1 MFAFD
6 KIYILKPDVL
16 FGVYLKNILLA
27 TSDYFERLP
36 DRLRP
41 WRWSIIIFA
50 LVTTLFMAFGS
61 TKFVIDVT
69 VDSWFNE
76 DDPVLR
82 SLDEFRDQFGSD
94 DGLFIVYEA
103 KDGDVFSA
111 ASLRLV
117 DQLTRSLSNR
127 QDIPQGTL
135 DAAGITPELAT
146 ELDHIKRVQSLT
158 NVRIQVN
165 EGDTLSS
172 PRLIQNLAMAEAE
185 AEQVKAIAMAQS
197 SLPLF
202 LFSKNYRYGAIMVT
216 TDFGAIPVAQSL
228 GTPSI
233 NLMADDE
240 FDLVGDFDDQ
250 LSNNFDATASQT
262 SVRFEDMD
270 SGLYL
275 SFMEAVSR
283 LYKQPEF
290 AQQFNFYP
298 IGNASM
304 VELAVDDL
312 MQAGVLLLGM
322 VLVINVLLWTL
333 FHSASA
339 VLWPQIAIGISALFV
354 VGTLGWLGLE
364 SSTLISLTVM
374 LIVAV
379 GVADCVHVMSS
390 YVYFRRHGHD
400 HELALSKAYGKTGL
414 PILLTTITTMA
425 GMGALTITGMAQF
438 VMFGVTS
445 AAGVFLAFLYTIFL
459 LPALMDLWHPMPK
472 EKSFAPEH
480 GWLLWLSYLAWPI
493 TKLLKLTW
501 LLLWPMR
508 FVVHRSGL
516 QWLLS
521 GIWLQDLLDKIPA
534 FVEHYKHTI
543 NFAFVGLFVVCLY
556 GATQVKVDSNIA
568 ELYREGSPLRTA
580 YTVVDEHM
588 MGTGSLEILV
598 NMQQSDALIQADVL
612 QTMDR
617 LQRKIEKKYS
627 QHIIRTHSLA
637 DLVKDTHAIMQ
648 DGSDGY
654 KTIPN
659 DNLAVSQLLY
669 LFNSSNPDE
678 RRALVNDD
686 YSQSHIS
693 VQLRNAGSSEYAEF
707 FELVQIDIENAFV
720 AHKKQYPN
728 MDVHVTGTLAMM
740 MRLMDDMSNN
750 QFKSLALAMVIIS
763 GLLVLTL
770 GSVQA
775 GLMSIIPNMIPA
787 TLAFGLMGLME
798 IPLDTD
804 TLMIAPLIIG
814 IAVDDTIHFITH
826 YRMALAKHSDMRLAL
841 VDTIKEVGQ
850 AVTFTSLVLGCGFF
864 MLSFSN
870 YLGLAKVGAFGSLA
884 IFVALFCDLLF
895 FPALIMVFKPKFGQ
909 QNVTDNLQFKGTK

>member
-1 MFAFD
+1 M
-6 KIYILKPDVL
+6 KKL
-16 FGVYLKNILLA
+16 LLA
-27 TSDYFERLP
+27 ISDYFECLP
-36 DRLRP
+36 NKLRP
-41 WRWSIIIFA
+41 WRWGIIAFA
-50 LVTTLFMAFGS
+50 LASTLFMAVGS
-61 TKFVIDVT
+61 TKFVIDIT
-69 VDSWFNE
+69 VDSWFSE
-76 DDPVLR
+76 DDPVLQ
-82 SLDEFRDQFGSD
+82 SLDEFRNQFGSD

-103 KDGDVFSA
+103 KDGDVFSP

-117 DQLTRSLSNR
+117 DQLTNNLSR
-127 QDIPQGTL
+127 WQDIPQSEL
-135 DAAGITPELAT
+135 DIAGITPDLALK
-146 ELDHIKRVQSLT
+146 LDHIKRVQSLT
-158 NVRIQVN
+158 NIRIQVN
-165 EGDTLSS
+165 SGDTLSS
-172 PRLIQNLAMAEAE
+172 PRLIQNLVMDEVE
-185 AEQVKAIAMAQS
+185 TEKVKAIAMAQS
-197 SLPLF
+197 NLPLF
-202 LFSKNYRYGAIMVT
+202 LFSKNHRYGAIMVT
-216 TDFGAIPVAQSL
+216 TDFGAIPLADSSKQGL
-228 GTPSI
+228 GASTKD
-233 NLMADDE
+233 LMVDDE
-240 FDLVGDFDDQ
+240 FELAGDFSGDLLTD
-250 LSNNFDATASQT
+250 FDATASQT
-262 SVRFEDMD
+262 TVRFEDMD

-275 SFMEAVSR
+275 TFMEAVSR
-283 LYKQPEF
+283 LYKTPEF
-290 AQQFNFYP
+290 LEQFNFYP

-312 MQAGVLLLGM
+312 MQAGMLLLGM
-322 VLVINVLLWTL
+322 VLVINILLWTL

-390 YVYFRRHGHD
+390 YVYFRRNGHD
-400 HELALSKAYGKTGL
+400 HEPALSKAYGKTGL

-459 LPALMDLWHPMPK
+459 LPILMDLWHPMPK
-472 EKSFAPEH
+472 EKSNIPKL
-480 GWLLWLSYLAWPI
+480 GWCLWLSYLVWPVALLF
-493 TKLLKLTW
+493 KLMW
-501 LLLWPMR
+501 LLLWPVR
-508 FVVHRSGL
+508 FVLRRSGL

-521 GIWLQDLLDKIPA
+521 GIWLQGLLDKIPA
-534 FVEHYKHTI
+534 FVQQYKHTV

-580 YTVVDEHM
+580 YTIVDEHM

-598 NMQQSDALIQADVL
+598 DMQQSDALMQAGIL

-617 LQRKIEKKYS
+617 LQRHIEKEYS
-627 QHIIRTHSLA
+627 QHVIRTNSLA
-637 DLVKDTHAIMQ
+637 DLVKDTHSIMQ
-648 DGSDGY
+648 DGSDAY
-654 KTIPN
+654 KTIPD

-669 LFNSSNPDE
+669 LFNSSNPNE

-707 FELVQIDIENAFV
+707 FELVQIDIKEAF
-720 AHKKQYPN
+720 AAYEQQYPN
-728 MDVHVTGTLAMM
+728 MDVHVTGTLAML

-750 QFKSLALAMVIIS
+750 QFKSLALAMVLIS

-787 TLAFGLMGLME
+787 TLAFGLMGLMG

-826 YRMALAKHSDMRLAL
+826 YRMALAKHSDMRMAL

-884 IFVALFCDLLF
+884 IFVALLCDLLF

-909 QNVTDNLQFKGTK
+909 QNVTDNLNFKGIK

>member
-1 MFAFD
+1 M
-6 KIYILKPDVL
+6 
-16 FGVYLKNILLA
+16 KNLLLA
-27 TSDYFERLP
+27 MSDSFEALP
-36 DRLRP
+36 ARLRP
-41 WRWSIIIFA
+41 WRWVIIAFA
-50 LVTTLFMAFGS
+50 LVSSLFMALGS
-61 TKFVIDVT
+61 AKFVIDIT
-69 VDSWFNE
+69 VDSWFQD
-76 DDPVLR
+76 DDPVLQ
-82 SLDEFRDQFGSD
+82 SLDEFRHQFGSD

-103 KDGDVFSA
+103 KDGDVFSNT
-111 ASLRLV
+111 SLRLV
-117 DQLTRSLSNR
+117 DQLTRSLSR
-127 QDIPQGTL
+127 WQQIPQSTL
-135 DAAGITPELAT
+135 DAAGITPELAL
-146 ELDHIKRVQSLT
+146 ELGHIKRVQSLT

-165 EGDTLSS
+165 DGASLSS
-172 PRLIQNLAMAEAE
+172 PRLIQNLAMDPQETA
-185 AEQVKAIAMAQS
+185 QVKAKAMAQS
-197 SLPLF
+197 HLPLF

-216 TDFGAIPVAQSL
+216 TDFGAIPLAQSADV
-228 GTPSI
+228 SFVD
-233 NLMADDE
+233 LMTDEGFDFVEETADA
-240 FDLVGDFDDQ
+240 
-250 LSNNFDATASQT
+250 FDASASVVE
-262 SVRFEDMD
+262 VRFEDMD

-283 LYKQPEF
+283 LYKQPQF

-312 MQAGVLLLGM
+312 MQAAGLLVGM
-322 VLVINVLLWTL
+322 VLVINILLWTL

-339 VLWPQIAIGISALFV
+339 VIWPQIAIGFSALFV
-354 VGTLGWLGLE
+354 VGTMGWMGIE

-390 YVYFRRHGHD
+390 YVYFRRSGHD
-400 HELALSKAYGKTGL
+400 HETALAKAYGKTGVA
-414 PILLTTITTMA
+414 ILLTTITTMA
-425 GMGALTITGMAQF
+425 GMGALTITGMTQF
-438 VMFGVTS
+438 VVFGVTS
-445 AAGVFLAFLYTIFL
+445 AAGVLLAFLYTIFL
-459 LPALMDLWHPMPK
+459 LPVLMDLWHPMPPQK
-472 EKSFAPEH
+472 QRLDAPLL
-480 GWLLWLSYLAWPI
+480 GWRLCLWCLCWPLVRLFRLAWVI
-493 TKLLKLTW
+493 
-501 LLLWPMR
+501 LWPVR
-508 FVVHRSGL
+508 FLVHRSGV

-521 GIWLQDLLDKIPA
+521 GLWLQALLDKIPA
-534 FVEHYKHTI
+534 FVDPYKHVI
-543 NFAFVGLFVVCLY
+543 NLFFMSVFAVCLY

-580 YTVVDEHM
+580 YKVVDEHM

-598 NMQQSDALIQADVL
+598 DMQQSDALMQVDL
-612 QTMDR
+612 LHTMDR
-617 LQRKIEKKYS
+617 LQRHIESTYTE
-627 QHIIRTHSLA
+627 QVIRTHSLV

-648 DGSDGY
+648 DGSQAY

-659 DNLAVSQLLY
+659 DNLVVAQLLY
-669 LFNSSNPDE
+669 LFNSSNPEE

-686 YSQSHIS
+686 YSQTHIS
-693 VQLRNAGSSEYAEF
+693 VKLRNAGSSEYTEF
-707 FELVQIDIENAFV
+707 FDQVQVDIQQAF
-720 AHKKQYPN
+720 ARHEAQYPH
-728 MDVHVTGTLAMM
+728 MDVHVTGTLAML

-750 QFKSLALAMVIIS
+750 QFKSLALAMVMIS

-775 GLMSIIPNMIPA
+775 GLISIIPNMIPA
-787 TLAFGLMGLME
+787 TLAFGLMGLMG

-826 YRMALAKHSDMRLAL
+826 YRMALVRHSDMRLAL

-884 IFVALFCDLLF
+884 IFVALLCDLLF
-895 FPALIMVFKPKFGQ
+895 FPALIMLFKPKFGQ
-909 QNVTDNLQFKGTK
+909 KNVTVNLHFRGNNNVTD

>member
-1 MFAFD
+1 V
-6 KIYILKPDVL
+6 KKL
-16 FGVYLKNILLA
+16 LLA
-27 TSDYFERLP
+27 ISDYFECLP
-36 DRLRP
+36 NKLRP
-41 WRWSIIIFA
+41 WRWGIIAFA
-50 LVTTLFMAFGS
+50 LASTLFMAVGS
-61 TKFVIDVT
+61 TKFVIDIT
-69 VDSWFNE
+69 VDSWFSE
-76 DDPVLR
+76 DDPVLQ
-82 SLDEFRDQFGSD
+82 SLDEFRNQFGSD

-103 KDGDVFSA
+103 KDGDVFSP

-117 DQLTRSLSNR
+117 DKLTNYLSR
-127 QDIPQGTL
+127 WQDIPQSEL
-135 DAAGITPELAT
+135 DIAGIAPDLALK
-146 ELDHIKRVQSLT
+146 LDHIKRVQSLT

-165 EGDTLSS
+165 SGDTLSS
-172 PRLIQNLAMAEAE
+172 PRLIQNLVMDKVETE
-185 AEQVKAIAMAQS
+185 KVKAIAMAQS
-197 SLPLF
+197 NLPLF
-202 LFSKNYRYGAIMVT
+202 LFSKNHRYGAIMVT
-216 TDFGAIPVAQSL
+216 TDFGAIPLSDSSEQGL
-228 GTPSI
+228 GASA
-233 NLMADDE
+233 NDLMVDDE
-240 FDLVGDFDDQ
+240 FELVGDFSGD
-250 LSNNFDATASQT
+250 LSTDFDATASQT
-262 SVRFEDMD
+262 TVRFEDMD
-270 SGLYL
+270 SALYL
-275 SFMEAVSR
+275 TFMEAVSR
-283 LYKQPEF
+283 LYKKPEF
-290 AQQFNFYP
+290 LDQFNFYP

-304 VELAVDDL
+304 VELAVDDM
-312 MQAGVLLLGM
+312 MQAGMLLLGM
-322 VLVINVLLWTL
+322 VLVINILLWTL

-390 YVYFRRHGHD
+390 YVYFRRNGHD
-400 HELALSKAYGKTGL
+400 HEPALSKAYGKTGL

-459 LPALMDLWHPMPK
+459 LPVLMDLWHPMAK
-472 EKSFAPEH
+472 EKSNIPKL
-480 GWLLWLSYLAWPI
+480 GWRLWLYYLVWPVALLF
-493 TKLLKLTW
+493 KLMW
-501 LLLWPMR
+501 LLLWPVR
-508 FVVHRSGL
+508 FVLRRSGL

-521 GIWLQDLLDKIPA
+521 GIWLQGILDKIPA
-534 FVEHYKHTI
+534 LVQQYKHTV

-580 YTVVDEHM
+580 YTIVDEHM

-598 NMQQSDALIQADVL
+598 DMQQSDALMQAGIL

-617 LQRKIEKKYS
+617 LQRHIENEYS
-627 QHIIRTHSLA
+627 QYVIRTNSLA
-637 DLVKDTHAIMQ
+637 DLVKDTHFIMQ
-648 DGSDGY
+648 DGSDAY
-654 KTIPN
+654 KTIPD

-693 VQLRNAGSSEYAEF
+693 VQLRNAGSSEYTEF
-707 FELVQIDIENAFV
+707 FELVQIDIKEAF
-720 AHKKQYPN
+720 AAYEQQYPN

-750 QFKSLALAMVIIS
+750 QFKSLALAMVLIS

-775 GLMSIIPNMIPA
+775 GLISIIPNMIPA
-787 TLAFGLMGLME
+787 TLAFGLMGLMG

-826 YRMALAKHSDMRLAL
+826 YRMALAKHSDMRMAL

-884 IFVALFCDLLF
+884 IFVALLCDLLF

-909 QNVTDNLQFKGTK
+909 QNVTDNLDFKGIK

>member
-1 MFAFD
+1 M
-6 KIYILKPDVL
+6 
-16 FGVYLKNILLA
+16 KNLLLA
-27 TSDYFERLP
+27 ISDYFERLP
-36 DRLRP
+36 NRLRP
-41 WRWSIIIFA
+41 WRWGIIA
-50 LVTTLFMAFGS
+50 LALTSTIFMAVGS

-76 DDPVLR
+76 DDPVLQ

-117 DQLTRSLSNR
+117 EQLTSSLSHW
-127 QDIPQGTL
+127 QDISQGTL
-135 DAAGITPELAT
+135 ESAGITPELAV

-165 EGDTLSS
+165 DGDTLSS
-172 PRLIQNLAMAEAE
+172 PRLIQNLIMDSDET
-185 AEQVKAIAMAQS
+185 EQVKAIAMAQS
-197 SLPLF
+197 NLPLF
-202 LFSKNYRYGAIMVT
+202 LFSNNYRYGAIMVT
-216 TDFGAIPVAQSL
+216 TDFGAIPLVQSL
-228 GTPSI
+228 GKNTI
-233 NLMADDE
+233 DLMADDE
-240 FDLVGDFDDQ
+240 LELADDFDDG
-250 LSNNFDATASQT
+250 LSTNFDATASQAE
-262 SVRFEDMD
+262 VRFEDMD

-275 SFMEAVSR
+275 TFMEAVSR

-290 AQQFNFYP
+290 VEQFNFYP

-312 MQAGVLLLGM
+312 MQAGMLLLGM

-379 GVADCVHVMSS
+379 GVADCVHVLSS

-445 AAGVFLAFLYTIFL
+445 AAGVFLAFLYAIFL
-459 LPALMDLWHPMPK
+459 LPALMDLWHPMPM
-472 EKSFAPEH
+472 EKAAPKKL
-480 GWLLWLSYLAWPI
+480 GWLLWLSYLVWPMAM
-493 TKLLKLTW
+493 LLKLIW
-501 LLLWPMR
+501 LLLWPIR
-508 FVVHRSGL
+508 FILRRSGL
-516 QWLLS
+516 RWLLS

-534 FVEHYKHTI
+534 FAQQYKYTI
-543 NFAFVGLFVVCLY
+543 NFAFVGLFAVCLY

-588 MGTGSLEILV
+588 MGTGSLEIFV
-598 NMQQSDALIQADVL
+598 DMQQSDALMQADVL

-617 LQRKIEKKYS
+617 LQRQIENKYS
-627 QHIIRTHSLA
+627 HHVIRTNSLA

-648 DGSDGY
+648 DGSDVY
-654 KTIPN
+654 KTIP
-659 DNLAVSQLLY
+659 DDKLAVSQLLY
-669 LFNSSNPDE
+669 LFNSSNPEE

-707 FELVQIDIENAFV
+707 FELVQIDIEKAF
-720 AHKKQYPN
+720 AGHGEQYPN

-787 TLAFGLMGLME
+787 TLAFGLMGLMG

-841 VDTIKEVGQ
+841 VGTIKEVGQ

-884 IFVALFCDLLF
+884 IFVALLCDLLF

-909 QNVTDNLQFKGTK
+909 QNVTDNLQFKGAK

>member
-1 MFAFD
+1 
-6 KIYILKPDVL
+6 V
-16 FGVYLKNILLA
+16 KNLLLA
-27 TSDYFERLP
+27 ISDYFERLP
-36 DRLRP
+36 NKLRP
-41 WRWSIIIFA
+41 WRWGIIAFA
-50 LVTTLFMAFGS
+50 LASTLFMAIGS
-61 TKFVIDVT
+61 TKFVIDIT
-69 VDSWFNE
+69 VDSWFSE
-76 DDPVLR
+76 DDPVLQ
-82 SLDEFRDQFGSD
+82 SLDEFRNQFGSD

-103 KDGDVFSA
+103 KDGDVFSP

-117 DQLTRSLSNR
+117 DQLTNNLSHW
-127 QDIPQGTL
+127 QDIPQSEL
-135 DAAGITPELAT
+135 DIAGITADLALK
-146 ELDHIKRVQSLT
+146 LDHIKRVQSLT
-158 NVRIQVN
+158 NIRIQVN
-165 EGDTLSS
+165 SGDTLSS
-172 PRLIQNLAMAEAE
+172 PRLIQNLVMDEIE
-185 AEQVKAIAMAQS
+185 TEKVKAIAMAQS
-197 SLPLF
+197 NLPLF
-202 LFSKNYRYGAIMVT
+202 LFSKNHRYGAIMVT
-216 TDFGAIPVAQSL
+216 TDFGAIPLTDSSEKGL
-228 GTPSI
+228 GVSA
-233 NLMADDE
+233 NDLMADDE
-240 FDLVGDFDDQ
+240 FELVGDFSGD
-250 LSNNFDATASQT
+250 LSTDFDATASQT
-262 SVRFEDMD
+262 TVRFEDMD

-275 SFMEAVSR
+275 TFMEAVSR
-283 LYKQPEF
+283 LYKKPEF
-290 AQQFNFYP
+290 LDQFNFYP

-304 VELAVDDL
+304 VELAVDDM
-312 MQAGVLLLGM
+312 MQAGMLLLGM
-322 VLVINVLLWTL
+322 VLVINILLWTL

-354 VGTLGWLGLE
+354 VGTLGWLSLE

-390 YVYFRRHGHD
+390 YVYFRRNGHD
-400 HELALSKAYGKTGL
+400 HEPALSKAYGKTGL

-459 LPALMDLWHPMPK
+459 LPILMDLWHPMPK
-472 EKSFAPEH
+472 EKSNIPKL
-480 GWLLWLSYLAWPI
+480 GWRLWLSYLVWPMALLF
-493 TKLLKLTW
+493 KLMW
-501 LLLWPMR
+501 LLLWPVR
-508 FVVHRSGL
+508 FFLRRSGL

-521 GIWLQDLLDKIPA
+521 GIWLQGLLDKIPA
-534 FVEHYKHTI
+534 FVQQYKHTV

-580 YTVVDEHM
+580 YTIVDEHM

-598 NMQQSDALIQADVL
+598 DMQQSDALMQAGIL

-617 LQRKIEKKYS
+617 LQRHIENEYS
-627 QHIIRTHSLA
+627 QHVIRTNSLA

-648 DGSDGY
+648 DGSDAY
-654 KTIPN
+654 KTIP
-659 DNLAVSQLLY
+659 DDSLAVSQLLY
-669 LFNSSNPDE
+669 LFNSSNPNE

-707 FELVQIDIENAFV
+707 FELVQIDIKEAF
-720 AHKKQYPN
+720 AAYEQQYPN
-728 MDVHVTGTLAMM
+728 MDVHVTGTLAML

-750 QFKSLALAMVIIS
+750 QFKSLALAMVLIS

-787 TLAFGLMGLME
+787 TLAFGLMGLMG

-826 YRMALAKHSDMRLAL
+826 YRMALAKHSDMRMAL

-884 IFVALFCDLLF
+884 IFVALLCDLLF

-909 QNVTDNLQFKGTK
+909 QNVTDNLDFKGIK

>member
-1 MFAFD
+1 M
-6 KIYILKPDVL
+6 
-16 FGVYLKNILLA
+16 KNLLLA
-27 TSDYFERLP
+27 ISDYFERLP
-36 DRLRP
+36 NKLRP
-41 WRWSIIIFA
+41 WRWSIIAFA
-50 LVTTLFMAFGS
+50 LASTIFMAVGS
-61 TKFVIDVT
+61 TKFVIDIT
-69 VDSWFNE
+69 LDSWFSE
-76 DDPVLR
+76 DDPVLQ
-82 SLDEFRDQFGSD
+82 SLDEFRNQFGSD
-94 DGLFIVYEA
+94 DGVFIVYEA
-103 KDGDVFSA
+103 KDGDVFSPT
-111 ASLRLV
+111 SLRLV
-117 DQLTRSLSNR
+117 NQLTNNLSR
-127 QDIPQGTL
+127 WQDITQSEL
-135 DAAGITPELAT
+135 DAAGITPDLARK
-146 ELDHIKRVQSLT
+146 LDHIKRVQSLT

-165 EGDTLSS
+165 SGDTLSS
-172 PRLIQNLAMAEAE
+172 PRLIQNLDMDAVETE
-185 AEQVKAIAMAQS
+185 KLKAIAMAQS
-197 SLPLF
+197 NLPLF
-202 LFSKNYRYGAIMVT
+202 LFSKNHRYGAIMVT
-216 TDFGAIPVAQSL
+216 TDFGAIPLAASL
-228 GTPSI
+228 GSASEQ
-233 NLMADDE
+233 NLGSSSNDLMADDE
-240 FDLVGDFDDQ
+240 FELIGDFSGDLATD
-250 LSNNFDATASQT
+250 FDATASQT

-275 SFMEAVSR
+275 TFMEAVSR

-290 AQQFNFYP
+290 LDQFNFYP

-304 VELAVDDL
+304 VELAVDDM
-312 MQAGVLLLGM
+312 MQAGLLLLGM
-322 VLVINVLLWTL
+322 VLVINILLWTL

-339 VLWPQIAIGISALFV
+339 VVWPQIAIGISALFV

-374 LIVAV
+374 LIIAV

-390 YVYFRRHGHD
+390 YVYFRRDGYD
-400 HELALSKAYGKTGL
+400 HEPALSKAYGKTGL

-459 LPALMDLWHPMPK
+459 LPTLMDLWHPMPN
-472 EKSFAPEH
+472 EKSQAAQLGPKL
-480 GWLLWLSYLAWPI
+480 GWRLWLSYLVWPVAMLF
-493 TKLLKLTW
+493 KLMW
-501 LLLWPMR
+501 LLLWPVR
-508 FVVHRSGL
+508 FILRRSGL

-534 FVEHYKHTI
+534 FVQQYKHAV
-543 NFAFVGLFVVCLY
+543 NFGFVSLFVVCLY

-580 YTVVDEHM
+580 YTIVDEHM

-598 NMQQSDALIQADVL
+598 DMQQSDALMQAGIL

-617 LQRKIEKKYS
+617 LQRHIENKYS
-627 QHIIRTHSLA
+627 QHVIRTNSLA

-648 DGSDGY
+648 DGSDVY

-669 LFNSSNPDE
+669 LFNSSNPEE

-707 FELVQIDIENAFV
+707 FELVQIDIKEAFAV
-720 AHKKQYPN
+720 YEQQYPN

-750 QFKSLALAMVIIS
+750 QFKSLALAMVLIS

-787 TLAFGLMGLME
+787 TLAFGLMGLMG

-826 YRMALAKHSDMRLAL
+826 YRMALAKHSDMRMAL

-884 IFVALFCDLLF
+884 IFVALLCDLLF

-909 QNVTDNLQFKGTK
+909 QNVTENLNFTGAK

>member
-1 MFAFD
+1 MKTF
-6 KIYILKPDVL
+6 L
-16 FGVYLKNILLA
+16 FCLSN
-27 TSDYFERLP
+27 YFESVPNRI
-36 DRLRP
+36 RP
-41 WRWSIIIFA
+41 WRWWIITLA
-50 LVTTLFMAFGS
+50 LASTLFMVVGS
-61 TKFVIDVT
+61 SRFVIDVT
-69 VDSWFNE
+69 VDSWFSA
-76 DDPVLR
+76 DDPVLQ

-111 ASLRLV
+111 DSLRLI
-117 DQLTRSLSNR
+117 DQLTTSLSHW
-127 QDIPQGTL
+127 QDIPQSKL
-135 DAAGITPELAT
+135 DDAGITPELAL
-146 ELDHIKRVQSLT
+146 ELNHIKRVQSLT
-158 NVRIQVN
+158 NVRIQAHD
-165 EGDTLSS
+165 GDTLSS
-172 PRLIQNLAMAEAE
+172 PRLIPNWSMDKDEAQ
-185 AEQVKAIAMAQS
+185 QVKATAMAQS
-197 SLPLF
+197 NLPLF
-202 LFSKNYRYGAIMVT
+202 LFSNNHRFGAIMVT
-216 TDFGAIPVAQSL
+216 TDFGAIPLSPRLQVE
-228 GTPSI
+228 PVD
-233 NLMADDE
+233 LMEDDDLE
-240 FDLVGDFDDQ
+240 WVGNFDV
-250 LSNNFDATASQT
+250 SVSSSFDATANSIP
-262 SVRFEDMD
+262 VRFEDMD

-275 SFMEAVSR
+275 SFMEVVSR
-283 LYKQPEF
+283 LYQQPELTE
-290 AQQFNFYP
+290 QFHFYP
-298 IGNASM
+298 IGNASL

-322 VLVINVLLWTL
+322 VLVINLLLWTL
-333 FHSASA
+333 FGSVSA
-339 VLWPQIAIGISALFV
+339 VLWPQIAIGFSALFV

-390 YVYFRRHGHD
+390 YVYFRQHGHE
-400 HELALSKAYGKTGL
+400 HEVALSKAYGKTGL

-425 GMGALTITGMAQF
+425 GMGALTITGMPQF

-445 AAGVFLAFLYTIFL
+445 AAGVLLAFLYTIFL
-459 LPALMDLWHPMPK
+459 LPVLMDLWHPMPK
-472 EKSFAPEH
+472 FKASVPAR
-480 GWLLWLSYLAWPI
+480 GWRLWLSYLLWPI
-493 TKLLKLTW
+493 VMLLKLIW
-501 LLLWPMR
+501 LVLWPLR
-508 FVVHRSGL
+508 ILAYHSGL

-534 FVEHYKHTI
+534 FVERYKLLV
-543 NFAFVGLFVVCLY
+543 NFMFVGLFTLCLY

-580 YTVVDEHM
+580 YTIVDEHM

-598 NMQQSDALIQADVL
+598 NMQQSDALLQADIL
-612 QTMDR
+612 QTMER
-617 LQRKIEKKYS
+617 LQTHIEQKYS
-627 QHIIRTHSLA
+627 QHIIRTYSLA
-637 DLVKDTHAIMQ
+637 NLVKDTHAIMQ
-648 DGSDGY
+648 DGSDAY
-654 KTIPN
+654 RTIPD
-659 DNLAVSQLLY
+659 DNIAVAQLLY
-669 LFNSSNPDE
+669 LFNSSNPEE

-686 YSQSHIS
+686 FSQSHIS
-693 VQLRNAGSSEYAEF
+693 VKLRNAGSSEYAEF
-707 FELVQIDIENAFV
+707 FEQVQIDIEQAF
-720 AHKKQYPN
+720 ASHKARYPN

-787 TLAFGLMGLME
+787 TLAFGLMGLMG

-841 VDTIKEVGQ
+841 VDTIKQVGQ
-850 AVTFTSLVLGCGFF
+850 AVTYTSLVLGCGFF

-884 IFVALFCDLLF
+884 IFVALLCDLLF
-895 FPALIMVFKPKFGQ
+895 FPALIMLFKPKFGQ
-909 QNVTDNLQFKGTK
+909 QNVTDNLQFKGLK

>member
-1 MFAFD
+1 M
-6 KIYILKPDVL
+6 
-16 FGVYLKNILLA
+16 KNLLL
-27 TSDYFERLP
+27 SISHYFERLP
-36 DRLRP
+36 NQLRP
-41 WRWSIIIFA
+41 WRWGIIIFA
-50 LVTTLFMAFGS
+50 LASTIFMAVGS
-61 TKFVIDVT
+61 SKFVLDVT
-69 VDSWFNE
+69 LDSWFNE
-76 DDPVLR
+76 DDPVVQ
-82 SLDEFRDQFGSD
+82 SLDEFRNQFGSD

-103 KDGDVFSA
+103 KDGDVFSPT
-111 ASLRLV
+111 SLRLV
-117 DQLTRSLSNR
+117 DQLTRNLSHW

-135 DAAGITPELAT
+135 DAAGITDELAV
-146 ELDHIKRVQSLT
+146 ELAHIKRVQSLT

-165 EGDTLSS
+165 QGDTLSS
-172 PRLIQNLAMAEAE
+172 PRLIQNLAMQGAEAE
-185 AEQVKAIAMAQS
+185 AVKTVAMAQS
-197 SLPLF
+197 NLPLF
-202 LFSKNYRYGAIMVT
+202 LFSKNHRYGAIMVT
-216 TDFGAIPVAQSL
+216 TDFGAVPLSNSLEVAND
-228 GTPSI
+228 
-233 NLMADDE
+233 NLMSGDDLE
-240 FDLVGDFDDQ
+240 LDEDFGEELSSSFDV
-250 LSNNFDATASQT
+250 SATQEK
-262 SVRFEDMD
+262 VRFEDMD

-275 SFMEAVSR
+275 TFMEAVSR

-290 AQQFNFYP
+290 EKQFNFYP

-304 VELAVDDL
+304 VELAVDDM
-312 MQAGVLLLGM
+312 MQAGMLLLGM
-322 VLVINVLLWTL
+322 VLVINILLWTL

-339 VLWPQIAIGISALFV
+339 VLWPQVAIGISALFV
-354 VGTLGWLGLE
+354 VGTLGWLGIE

-390 YVYFRRHGHD
+390 YMYFRRNDYD

-425 GMGALTITGMAQF
+425 GMGALTITGMTQF
-438 VMFGVTS
+438 VVFGVTS
-445 AAGVFLAFLYTIFL
+445 AAGVLLAFLYTIFL

-472 EKSFAPEH
+472 EKPDTPKL
-480 GWLLWLSYLAWPI
+480 GWRLWGSYLVWPLVM
-493 TKLLKLTW
+493 LLRLIW
-501 LLLWPMR
+501 RLLWPVR
-508 FVVHRSGL
+508 LILRLSGV

-521 GIWLQDLLDKIPA
+521 GIWLQGLLDKIPA
-534 FVEHYKHTI
+534 FVQQYKHGV
-543 NFAFVGLFVVCLY
+543 NFGFISLFIVCLY
-556 GATQVKVDSNIA
+556 GASQVKVDSNIA
-568 ELYREGSPLRTA
+568 ELYREGAPLRTA
-580 YTVVDEHM
+580 YTLVDEHM

-598 NMQQSDALIQADVL
+598 DMQQSDALMQTDVL

-617 LQRKIEKKYS
+617 LQRHIENKYS
-627 QHIIRTHSLA
+627 THVIRTNSLA
-637 DLVKDTHAIMQ
+637 DLVKDTHSIMQ
-648 DGSDGY
+648 DGSDFY
-654 KTIPN
+654 RTIPDN
-659 DNLAVSQLLY
+659 NLAVSQLLY

-707 FELVQIDIENAFV
+707 FELVQLDIQQAF
-720 AHKKQYPN
+720 AGHSKQYPN
-728 MDVHVTGTLAMM
+728 MDVHVTGTLALM

-750 QFKSLALAMVIIS
+750 QFKSLALAMVLIS

-787 TLAFGLMGLME
+787 TLAFGLMGLMG

-826 YRMALAKHSDMRLAL
+826 YRMALVKHSDMRMAL

-884 IFVALFCDLLF
+884 IFVALLCDLLF

-909 QNVTDNLQFKGTK
+909 EHVLDNLDFHGTK

>member
-1 MFAFD
+1 M
-6 KIYILKPDVL
+6 
-16 FGVYLKNILLA
+16 KNLLLA
-27 TSDYFERLP
+27 ISDYFERLP
-36 DRLRP
+36 NRLRP
-41 WRWSIIIFA
+41 WRWGIIA
-50 LVTTLFMAFGS
+50 LALTSTIFMAVGS

-76 DDPVLR
+76 DDPVLQ

-117 DQLTRSLSNR
+117 EQLTSSLSHW
-127 QDIPQGTL
+127 QDISQGTL
-135 DAAGITPELAT
+135 ESAGITPELAV

-165 EGDTLSS
+165 DGDTLSS
-172 PRLIQNLAMAEAE
+172 PRLIQNLIMDSDET
-185 AEQVKAIAMAQS
+185 EQVKAIAMAQS
-197 SLPLF
+197 NLPLF
-202 LFSKNYRYGAIMVT
+202 LFSNNYRYGAIMVT
-216 TDFGAIPVAQSL
+216 TDFGAIPLVQSL
-228 GTPSI
+228 GKNTI
-233 NLMADDE
+233 DLMADDE
-240 FDLVGDFDDQ
+240 LELADDFDDG
-250 LSNNFDATASQT
+250 LSTNFDATASQAE
-262 SVRFEDMD
+262 VRFEDMD

-275 SFMEAVSR
+275 TFMEAVSR

-290 AQQFNFYP
+290 VEQFNFYP

-312 MQAGVLLLGM
+312 MQAGMLLLGM

-354 VGTLGWLGLE
+354 VGALGWLGLE

-379 GVADCVHVMSS
+379 GVADCVHVLSS

-445 AAGVFLAFLYTIFL
+445 AAGVFLAFLYAIFL
-459 LPALMDLWHPMPK
+459 LPALMDLWHPMPM
-472 EKSFAPEH
+472 EKAAPKKL
-480 GWLLWLSYLAWPI
+480 GWLLWLSYLVWPMAM
-493 TKLLKLTW
+493 LLKLIW
-501 LLLWPMR
+501 LLLWPIR
-508 FVVHRSGL
+508 FILRRSGL
-516 QWLLS
+516 RWLLS

-534 FVEHYKHTI
+534 FAQQYKYTI
-543 NFAFVGLFVVCLY
+543 NFAFVGLFAVCLY

-588 MGTGSLEILV
+588 MGTGSLEIFV
-598 NMQQSDALIQADVL
+598 DMQQSDALMQADVL

-617 LQRKIEKKYS
+617 LQRQIENKYS
-627 QHIIRTHSLA
+627 HHVIRTNSLA

-648 DGSDGY
+648 DGSDVY
-654 KTIPN
+654 KTIP
-659 DNLAVSQLLY
+659 DDKLAVSQLLY
-669 LFNSSNPDE
+669 LFNSSNPEE

-707 FELVQIDIENAFV
+707 FELVQIDIEKAF
-720 AHKKQYPN
+720 AGHGEQYPN

-787 TLAFGLMGLME
+787 TLAFGLMGLMG

-841 VDTIKEVGQ
+841 VGTIKEVGQ

-884 IFVALFCDLLF
+884 IFVALLCDLLF

-909 QNVTDNLQFKGTK
+909 QNVTDNLQFKGAK

>member
-1 MFAFD
+1 M
-6 KIYILKPDVL
+6 KKL
-16 FGVYLKNILLA
+16 LLA
-27 TSDYFERLP
+27 ISDYFEYLP
-36 DRLRP
+36 NKLRP
-41 WRWSIIIFA
+41 WRWGIIAFA
-50 LVTTLFMAFGS
+50 LASTLFMAVGS
-61 TKFVIDVT
+61 TKFVIDIT
-69 VDSWFNE
+69 VDSWFSE
-76 DDPVLR
+76 DDPVLQ
-82 SLDEFRDQFGSD
+82 SLDEFRNQFGSD

-103 KDGDVFSA
+103 KDGDVFSP

-117 DQLTRSLSNR
+117 DQLTNNLSR
-127 QDIPQGTL
+127 WQDIPQSEL
-135 DAAGITPELAT
+135 DIAGITPDLALK
-146 ELDHIKRVQSLT
+146 LDHIKRVQSLT
-158 NVRIQVN
+158 NIRIQVN
-165 EGDTLSS
+165 SGDTLSS
-172 PRLIQNLAMAEAE
+172 PRLIQNLVMDEVE
-185 AEQVKAIAMAQS
+185 TEKVKAIAMAQS
-197 SLPLF
+197 NLPLF
-202 LFSKNYRYGAIMVT
+202 LFSKNHRYGAIMVT
-216 TDFGAIPVAQSL
+216 TDFGAIPLADSSKQGL
-228 GTPSI
+228 GASTKD
-233 NLMADDE
+233 LMVDDE
-240 FDLVGDFDDQ
+240 FELAGDFSGDLLTD
-250 LSNNFDATASQT
+250 FDATASQT
-262 SVRFEDMD
+262 TVRFEDMD

-275 SFMEAVSR
+275 TFMEAVSR
-283 LYKQPEF
+283 LYKTPEF
-290 AQQFNFYP
+290 LEQFNFYP

-312 MQAGVLLLGM
+312 MQAGMLLLGM
-322 VLVINVLLWTL
+322 VLVINILLWTL

-390 YVYFRRHGHD
+390 YVYFRRNGHD
-400 HELALSKAYGKTGL
+400 HEPALSKAYGKTGL

-459 LPALMDLWHPMPK
+459 LPVLMDLWHPMAKQKSNIPK
-472 EKSFAPEH
+472 L
-480 GWLLWLSYLAWPI
+480 GWRLWLSYLVWPVALLF
-493 TKLLKLTW
+493 KLMW
-501 LLLWPMR
+501 LLLWPVR
-508 FVVHRSGL
+508 FVLRRSGL

-521 GIWLQDLLDKIPA
+521 GIWLQGLLDKIPA
-534 FVEHYKHTI
+534 FVQQYKHTV
-543 NFAFVGLFVVCLY
+543 NFAFVGVFVVCLY

-580 YTVVDEHM
+580 YTIVDEHM

-598 NMQQSDALIQADVL
+598 DMQQSDALMQAGIL

-617 LQRKIEKKYS
+617 LQRHIEKEYS
-627 QHIIRTHSLA
+627 QHVIRTNSLA
-637 DLVKDTHAIMQ
+637 DLVKDTHSIMQ
-648 DGSDGY
+648 DGSDAY
-654 KTIPN
+654 KTIPD

-707 FELVQIDIENAFV
+707 FELVQIDIKEAF
-720 AHKKQYPN
+720 AAYEQQYPS

-750 QFKSLALAMVIIS
+750 QFKSLALAMVLIS
-763 GLLVLTL
+763 SLLVLTL

-787 TLAFGLMGLME
+787 TLAFGLMGLMG

-826 YRMALAKHSDMRLAL
+826 YRMALAKHSDMRMAL

-884 IFVALFCDLLF
+884 IFVALLCDLLF

-909 QNVTDNLQFKGTK
+909 QNVTDNLNFKGIK

>member
-1 MFAFD
+1 M
-6 KIYILKPDVL
+6 KKL
-16 FGVYLKNILLA
+16 LLA
-27 TSDYFERLP
+27 ISDYFEYLP
-36 DRLRP
+36 NKLRP
-41 WRWSIIIFA
+41 WRWGIIAFA
-50 LVTTLFMAFGS
+50 LASTLFMAVGS
-61 TKFVIDVT
+61 TKFVIDIT
-69 VDSWFNE
+69 VDSWFSE
-76 DDPVLR
+76 DDPVLQ
-82 SLDEFRDQFGSD
+82 SLDEFRNQFGSD

-103 KDGDVFSA
+103 KDGDVFSP

-117 DQLTRSLSNR
+117 DQLTNNLSR
-127 QDIPQGTL
+127 WQDIPQSEL
-135 DAAGITPELAT
+135 DIAGITPDLALK
-146 ELDHIKRVQSLT
+146 LDHIKRVQSLT
-158 NVRIQVN
+158 NIRIQVN
-165 EGDTLSS
+165 SGDTLSS
-172 PRLIQNLAMAEAE
+172 PRLIQNLVMDEVE
-185 AEQVKAIAMAQS
+185 TEKVKAIAMAQS
-197 SLPLF
+197 NLPLF
-202 LFSKNYRYGAIMVT
+202 LFSKNHRYGAIMVT
-216 TDFGAIPVAQSL
+216 TDFGAIPLADSSKQGL
-228 GTPSI
+228 GASTKD
-233 NLMADDE
+233 LMVDDE
-240 FDLVGDFDDQ
+240 FELAGDFSGDLLTD
-250 LSNNFDATASQT
+250 FDATASQT
-262 SVRFEDMD
+262 TVRFEDMD

-275 SFMEAVSR
+275 TFMEAVSR
-283 LYKQPEF
+283 LYKTPEF
-290 AQQFNFYP
+290 LEQFNFYP

-312 MQAGVLLLGM
+312 MQAGMLLLGM
-322 VLVINVLLWTL
+322 VLVINILLWTL

-354 VGTLGWLGLE
+354 VGTLGWLSLE

-390 YVYFRRHGHD
+390 YVYFRRNGHD
-400 HELALSKAYGKTGL
+400 HEPALSKAYGKTGL

-459 LPALMDLWHPMPK
+459 LPVLMDLWHPMAKQKSNIPK
-472 EKSFAPEH
+472 L
-480 GWLLWLSYLAWPI
+480 GWRLWLSYLVWPVALLF
-493 TKLLKLTW
+493 KLMW
-501 LLLWPMR
+501 LLLWPVR
-508 FVVHRSGL
+508 FVLRRSGL

-521 GIWLQDLLDKIPA
+521 GIWLQGLLDKIPA
-534 FVEHYKHTI
+534 FVQQYKHTV
-543 NFAFVGLFVVCLY
+543 NFAFVGVFVVCLY

-580 YTVVDEHM
+580 YTIVDEHM

-598 NMQQSDALIQADVL
+598 DMQQSDALMQAGIL

-617 LQRKIEKKYS
+617 LQRHIEKEYS
-627 QHIIRTHSLA
+627 QHVIRTNSLA
-637 DLVKDTHAIMQ
+637 DLVKDTHSIMQ
-648 DGSDGY
+648 DGSDAY
-654 KTIPN
+654 KTIPD

-707 FELVQIDIENAFV
+707 FELVQIDIKEAF
-720 AHKKQYPN
+720 AAYEQQYPS

-750 QFKSLALAMVIIS
+750 QFKSLALAMVLIS
-763 GLLVLTL
+763 SLLVLTL

-787 TLAFGLMGLME
+787 TLAFGLMGLMG

-826 YRMALAKHSDMRLAL
+826 YRMALAKHSDMRMAL

-884 IFVALFCDLLF
+884 IFVALLCDLLF

-909 QNVTDNLQFKGTK
+909 QNVTDNLNFKGIK

>member
-1 MFAFD
+1 M
-6 KIYILKPDVL
+6 
-16 FGVYLKNILLA
+16 KNLLLA
-27 TSDYFERLP
+27 ISDYFERLP
-36 DRLRP
+36 NKLRP
-41 WRWSIIIFA
+41 WRWSIIAFA
-50 LVTTLFMAFGS
+50 LASTIFMAVGS
-61 TKFVIDVT
+61 TKFVIDIT
-69 VDSWFNE
+69 LDSWFSE
-76 DDPVLR
+76 DDPVLQ
-82 SLDEFRDQFGSD
+82 SLDEFRNQFGSD
-94 DGLFIVYEA
+94 DGVFIVYEA
-103 KDGDVFSA
+103 KDGDVFSPT
-111 ASLRLV
+111 SLRLV
-117 DQLTRSLSNR
+117 NQLTNNLSR
-127 QDIPQGTL
+127 WQDITQSEL
-135 DAAGITPELAT
+135 DAAGITPDLARK
-146 ELDHIKRVQSLT
+146 LDHIKRVQSLT

-165 EGDTLSS
+165 SGDTLSS
-172 PRLIQNLAMAEAE
+172 PRLIQNLDMDAVETE
-185 AEQVKAIAMAQS
+185 KLKAIAMAQS
-197 SLPLF
+197 NLPLF
-202 LFSKNYRYGAIMVT
+202 LFSKNHRYGAIMVT
-216 TDFGAIPVAQSL
+216 TDFGAIPLAASL
-228 GTPSI
+228 GSASEQ
-233 NLMADDE
+233 NLGSSSNDLMADDE
-240 FDLVGDFDDQ
+240 FELIGDFSGDLATD
-250 LSNNFDATASQT
+250 FDATASQT

-275 SFMEAVSR
+275 TFMEAVSR

-290 AQQFNFYP
+290 LDQFNFYP

-304 VELAVDDL
+304 VELAVDD
-312 MQAGVLLLGM
+312 MIQAGMLLLGM
-322 VLVINVLLWTL
+322 VLVINILLWTL

-339 VLWPQIAIGISALFV
+339 VVWPQIAIGISALFV

-374 LIVAV
+374 LIIAV

-390 YVYFRRHGHD
+390 YVYFRRDGYD
-400 HELALSKAYGKTGL
+400 HEPALSKAYGKTGL

-459 LPALMDLWHPMPK
+459 LPALMDLWHPMPN
-472 EKSFAPEH
+472 EKSQAAQLGPKL
-480 GWLLWLSYLAWPI
+480 GWRLWLSYLVWPVAMLF
-493 TKLLKLTW
+493 KLMW
-501 LLLWPMR
+501 LLLWPVR
-508 FVVHRSGL
+508 FILRRSGL

-534 FVEHYKHTI
+534 FVQQYKHAV
-543 NFAFVGLFVVCLY
+543 NFGFVSLFVVCLY

-580 YTVVDEHM
+580 YTIVDEHM

-598 NMQQSDALIQADVL
+598 DMQQSDALMQAGIL

-617 LQRKIEKKYS
+617 LQRHIENKYS
-627 QHIIRTHSLA
+627 QHVIRTNSLA

-648 DGSDGY
+648 DGSDVY

-669 LFNSSNPDE
+669 LFNSSNPEE

-707 FELVQIDIENAFV
+707 FELVQIDIKEAFAV
-720 AHKKQYPN
+720 YEQQYPN

-750 QFKSLALAMVIIS
+750 QFKSLALAMVLIS

-787 TLAFGLMGLME
+787 TLAFGLMGLMG

-826 YRMALAKHSDMRLAL
+826 YRMALAKHSDMRMAL

-884 IFVALFCDLLF
+884 IFVALLCDLLF

-909 QNVTDNLQFKGTK
+909 QNVTENLNFTGAK

>member
-1 MFAFD
+1 M
-6 KIYILKPDVL
+6 KT
-16 FGVYLKNILLA
+16 LLL
-27 TSDYFERLP
+27 SISHYFELLP
-36 DRLRP
+36 DRLRA
-41 WRWSIIIFA
+41 WRWWIMAFA
-50 LVTTLFMAFGS
+50 LASSVFMAVGS
-61 TKFVIDVT
+61 TRFVLDIT
-69 VDSWFNE
+69 LDSWFDK
-76 DDPVLR
+76 DDPVVQ
-82 SLDEFRDQFGSD
+82 SLDDFRSQFGSD

-103 KDGDVFSA
+103 KDGDVFSPS
-111 ASLRLV
+111 SLKLV
-117 DQLTRSLSNR
+117 DQLTRNLSHW
-127 QDIPQGTL
+127 QDIPPSVL
-135 DAAGITPELAT
+135 DAAGLPYELASQ
-146 ELDHIKRVQSLT
+146 LDHIKRVQSLT
-158 NVRIQVN
+158 NVRIQRN

-172 PRLIQNLAMAEAE
+172 PRLIQNLAMQGEAAER
-185 AEQVKAIAMAQS
+185 VKAIAMAQS
-197 SLPLF
+197 NLPLF

-216 TDFGAIPVAQSL
+216 TDFGAIPVASSL
-228 GTPSI
+228 AALSDD
-233 NLMADDE
+233 LMADD
-240 FDLVGDFDDQ
+240 DLELEDDFASD
-250 LSNNFDATASQT
+250 LEASFDASAGQT
-262 SVRFEDMD
+262 KVRFEDMN

-275 SFMEAVSR
+275 TFMDAVSR
-283 LYKQPEF
+283 LYKQPEYQ
-290 AQQFNFYP
+290 AQFNFYP
-298 IGNASM
+298 IGNAAM
-304 VELAVDDL
+304 VELAIDDM
-312 MQAGVLLLGM
+312 MQAGMLLLGM
-322 VLVINVLLWTL
+322 LLVINILLWTL

-339 VLWPQIAIGISALFV
+339 VIWPQVAIGISALFV
-354 VGTLGWLGLE
+354 VGTLGWLGIE

-390 YVYFRRHGHD
+390 YVYFRRLGLE
-400 HELALSKAYGKTGL
+400 HEAALSKAYGKTGL

-425 GMGALTITGMAQF
+425 GMGALTITGMTQF
-438 VMFGVTS
+438 VVFGVTS
-445 AAGVFLAFLYTIFL
+445 AAGVLLAFLYTIFL
-459 LPALMDLWHPMPK
+459 LPALMDLWHPMPAA
-472 EKSFAPEH
+472 KSNAPKL
-480 GWLLWLSYLAWPI
+480 GWRLWLLRLVWPL
-493 TKLLKLTW
+493 TMLFKLVW
-501 LLLWPMR
+501 WILWPLR
-508 FVVHRSGL
+508 FVLRRSGL

-534 FVEHYKHTI
+534 FVDRHKHSV
-543 NFAFVGLFVVCLY
+543 NFVFVGLFAICLY

-580 YTVVDEHM
+580 YNIVDEHM
-588 MGTGSLEILV
+588 MGTGNLEILV
-598 NMQQSDALIQADVL
+598 DMQRSDALMQADVL

-617 LQRKIEKKYS
+617 LQQQIEAKYG
-627 QHIIRTHSLA
+627 QYVIRTNSLA

-648 DGSDGY
+648 DGSDTY
-654 KTIPN
+654 RTIPN

-669 LFNSSNPDE
+669 LFNSANPEE

-707 FELVQIDIENAFV
+707 FDLIQADIEQAF
-720 AHKKQYPN
+720 APLSEAYPD
-728 MDVHVTGTLAMM
+728 MDIHVTGTLALM

-787 TLAFGLMGLME
+787 TLAFGLMGLLD

-826 YRMALAKHSDMRLAL
+826 YRMALAKHSDMRMAL
-841 VDTIKEVGQ
+841 VNTIKEVGQ

-884 IFVALFCDLLF
+884 IFVALLCDLLF
-895 FPALIMVFKPKFGQ
+895 FPALIMVIKPKFGQ
-909 QNVTDNLQFKGTK
+909 QDVLENFNFNGEKNATNQ